1 MPVPNTLAGWSRWA
15 AASAWR
21 RWVAPKRTVMP
32 SGGCAP
38 SRRSMQ
44 GGACKEEHVDL
55 TEYRDFADA
64 LQQIGH
70 FLEQVYQFKRI
81 HSSLGYLTPS
91 EFEAGWLN

>member
-1 MPVPNTLAGWSRWA
+1 
-15 AASAWR
+15 
-21 RWVAPKRTVMP
+21 
-32 SGGCAP
+32 
-38 SRRSMQ
+38 MQ

-91 EFEAGWLN
+91 EFEAGWLNEPDASRLNERVNQKTASTAKV